1 MRGVREEGL
10 KALPLIANNV
20 RFGTLDGFDGQEG
33 IAIGTRLA
41 NLLRVTVGD
50 SVTLVSPRGAV
61 TPFGTAPRIKPYKV
75 AALFEM
81 GMSEYD
87 RTMIFMPLGEAQRYF
102 NKGDSVDVLEV
113 LVDDPEKVKEQVD
126 AMKEAGIPSL
136 HFADWRQ
143 RNESFFTVLEV
154 ERNMMFIILS
164 VIVVVAAFNIISGLI
179 MLVKDKGREIGILR
193 TMGASKGAIMR
204 VFLITGASIGV
215 VGTLAG
221 AALGILFC
229 LKIDEV
235 RQFVAWLTNTNL
247 FNPEIYYLT
256 RLPADI
262 NIHTTGVIVLMALV
276 LSVLATL
283 YPSWRAS
290 RLDPVEALATSE
302 AWSPQGTG
310 RAGRHRSPRIAAAGA
325 HPHVPAGR
333 PGDSRAAGRL
343 GRALS
348 GPGGGAGGPV
358 RCRQVDAAAYRRSA
372 RDAGRRTGDRQ
383 RRGLLAP
390 DDTERTRVRRDQM
403 GFVYQFHQ
411 LLPEFTALENVLIP
425 QMIRGVAPRAGEAR
439 ARELLGMLGLAERLK
454 HRPPSCRAASSSVPP
469 SPARSPTSR
478 GCCWRTSRPAT
489 SIPHVGARLPRAP
502 GADPAHRRRGA
513 DGHPQPGA
521 RLAHAPRAPPRA
533 GPADR
538 DQSRHR

>member
-1 MRGVREEGL
+1 VLAGFSFLGILLGVFTLITVMAVMNGFRKELFNKILGLNGHIIVNKVGGDDFDNYDEVAKLLAALPGVKHAMPLIEGQAMASTPQQAVAGFVRGVREEGL

-20 RFGTLDGFDGQEG
+20 RFGSLDGFDRQEG

-41 NLLRVTVGD
+41 NLVRVTVGD
-50 SVTLVSPRGAV
+50 SVTLVSPRGTV
-61 TPFGTAPRIKPYKV
+61 TPFGTAPRVKPYKV
-75 AALFEM
+75 AAIFEM

-87 RTMIFMPLGEAQRYF
+87 RTMIFMPLKEAQRYF
-102 NKGDSVDVLEV
+102 NKGDAVDVLEV
-113 LVDDPEKVKEQVD
+113 LVDDPEKVSEQV
-126 AMKEAGIPSL
+126 ATMKQAGIPSL

-229 LKIDEV
+229 WKIDEV
-235 RQFVAWLTNTNL
+235 RQFVAWLTNTNI

-262 NIHTTGVIVLMALV
+262 NAHTTGVIVIMSLV

-290 RLDPVEALATSE
+290 RLDPVEALRYE
-302 AWSPQGTG
+302 
-310 RAGRHRSPRIAAAGA
+310 
-325 HPHVPAGR
+325 
-333 PGDSRAAGRL
+333 
-343 GRALS
+343 
-348 GPGGGAGGPV
+348 
-358 RCRQVDAAAYRRSA
+358 
-372 RDAGRRTGDRQ
+372 
-383 RRGLLAP
+383 
-390 DDTERTRVRRDQM
+390 
-403 GFVYQFHQ
+403 
-411 LLPEFTALENVLIP
+411 
-425 QMIRGVAPRAGEAR
+425 
-439 ARELLGMLGLAERLK
+439 
-454 HRPPSCRAASSSVPP
+454 
-469 SPARSPTSR
+469 
-478 GCCWRTSRPAT
+478 
-489 SIPHVGARLPRAP
+489 
-502 GADPAHRRRGA
+502 
-513 DGHPQPGA
+513 
-521 RLAHAPRAPPRA
+521 
-533 GPADR
+533 
-538 DQSRHR
+538 

>member
-1 MRGVREEGL
+1 LARKMAQATDTRPFAPFEWLLALRYLRARRQEGFISVLAGFSFLGILLGVFTLITVMAVMNGFRKELFSKILGLNGHIIVNKIGDDFDNYDEVAKLLATLPGVKHAVPLIEGQAMASTPQQAVAGFVRGVREEGI

-20 RFGTLDGFDGQEG
+20 RFGSLDGFDRVEG

-50 SVTLVSPRGAV
+50 SVTLVSPRGAT

-75 AALFEM
+75 VAVFEM

-87 RTMIFMPLGEAQRYF
+87 RTMIFMPLVEAQRYF
-102 NKGDSVDVLEV
+102 SKGNAVDVLEV
-113 LVDDPEKVKEQVD
+113 LVDDPEKVSEQV
-126 AMKEAGIPSL
+126 ATMKQAGIPSL

-193 TMGASKGAIMR
+193 TMGATKGAIMR

-221 AALGILFC
+221 AGLGVLFC
-229 LKIDEV
+229 WKIDEV

-262 NIHTTGVIVLMALV
+262 NVHTTGAIVIMALV

-290 RLDPVEALATSE
+290 RLDPVEAL
-302 AWSPQGTG
+302 
-310 RAGRHRSPRIAAAGA
+310 R
-325 HPHVPAGR
+325 
-333 PGDSRAAGRL
+333 
-343 GRALS
+343 
-348 GPGGGAGGPV
+348 
-358 RCRQVDAAAYRRSA
+358 
-372 RDAGRRTGDRQ
+372 
-383 RRGLLAP
+383 
-390 DDTERTRVRRDQM
+390 
-403 GFVYQFHQ
+403 YQ
-411 LLPEFTALENVLIP
+411 
-425 QMIRGVAPRAGEAR
+425 
-439 ARELLGMLGLAERLK
+439 
-454 HRPPSCRAASSSVPP
+454 
-469 SPARSPTSR
+469 
-478 GCCWRTSRPAT
+478 
-489 SIPHVGARLPRAP
+489 
-502 GADPAHRRRGA
+502 
-513 DGHPQPGA
+513 
-521 RLAHAPRAPPRA
+521 
-533 GPADR
+533 
-538 DQSRHR
+538 